1 MFNRFFE
8 FDPEVIGL
16 NGSQVVDLG
25 ALKYESSPMLENF
38 PFAYLPEKFQDS
50 DKKFESVTCIKG

>member
-38 PFAYLPEKFQDS
+38 PFAYLPE
-50 DKKFESVTCIKG
+50 